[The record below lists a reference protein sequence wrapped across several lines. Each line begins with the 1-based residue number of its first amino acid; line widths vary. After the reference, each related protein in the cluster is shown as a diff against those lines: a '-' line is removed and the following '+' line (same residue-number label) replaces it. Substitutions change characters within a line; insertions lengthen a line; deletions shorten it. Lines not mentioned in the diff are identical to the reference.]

1 MSVFLKQCAAL
12 FKRKDKCKTV
22 TRIQILNNPYTVHVH
37 TEKPLCLMAMA
48 NNESFWTLQTEIK
61 FWGCK
66 YIMLHGSLHDMTYA
80 QRSPSL
86 NAP

>member
-1 MSVFLKQCAAL
+1 
-12 FKRKDKCKTV
+12 
-22 TRIQILNNPYTVHVH
+22 
-37 TEKPLCLMAMA
+37 MAMA

-86 NAP
+86 NAPGICPFYGKGDISGGIKLKFSMGKLICWAHWIHTGP